1 MANYIIHNTYPDN
14 TAYWKNLTSVA
25 LRSLQ
30 ERGEK
35 DAVFVIKNGL
45 LDVEFNDHDN
55 WNGGIDYWDIVFQL
69 KYRDYTAIASKKE

>member
-1 MANYIIHNTYPDN
+1 MANIIIHNTYPDN

-35 DAVFVIKNGL
+35 DAVFVIKNSL
-45 LDVEFNDHDN
+45 LDVAFDAHDN
-55 WNGGIDYWDIVFQL
+55 
-69 KYRDYTAIASKKE
+69 